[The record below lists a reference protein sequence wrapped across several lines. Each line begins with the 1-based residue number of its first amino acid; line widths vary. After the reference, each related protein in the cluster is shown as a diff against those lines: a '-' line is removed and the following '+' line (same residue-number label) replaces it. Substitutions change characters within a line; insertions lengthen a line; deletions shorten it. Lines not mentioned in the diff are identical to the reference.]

1 MSLILFLFSLTI
13 MEDSENNLTIPLNMN
28 ISCPEFTEFS
38 SEMLTQV
45 SFWVEGALSC
55 SVAMA
60 GFLGNVGSVVILSG
74 KEMRNSFNWLLIG
87 LACFDNVYLLGSI
100 LESFR
105 KDFEMVNITN
115 YPFKR
120 NSSEMI
126 NSWRDLFLKGFIPDG
141 IQSWRDS
148 FWWDVLTF
156 NFLITNVFS
165 TLICHFQETHTHV
178 ILFPYL
184 FYPMQT
190 IAMTGSILMTVAI
203 AFERWAFWLTSFLG
217 TF

>member
-1 MSLILFLFSLTI
+1 
-13 MEDSENNLTIPLNMN
+13 MEAAEANLTLPLNL
-28 ISCPEFTEFS
+28 SCPEFTEFS

-105 KDFEMVNITN
+105 KDFEMVSN
-115 YPFKR
+115 FFR
-120 NSSEMI
+120 RSI
-126 NSWRDLFLKGFIPDG
+126 NG
-141 IQSWRDS
+141 
-148 FWWDVLTF
+148 
-156 NFLITNVFS
+156 
-165 TLICHFQETHTHV
+165 
-178 ILFPYL
+178 
-184 FYPMQT
+184 
-190 IAMTGSILMTVAI
+190 
-203 AFERWAFWLTSFLG
+203 
-217 TF
+217 

>member
-1 MSLILFLFSLTI
+1 
-13 MEDSENNLTIPLNMN
+13 MN

-55 SVAMA
+55 SVVM
-60 GFLGNVGSVVILSG
+60 LSG

-105 KDFEMVNITN
+105 KDFEM
-115 YPFKR
+115 
-120 NSSEMI
+120 
-126 NSWRDLFLKGFIPDG
+126 
-141 IQSWRDS
+141 
-148 FWWDVLTF
+148 
-156 NFLITNVFS
+156 
-165 TLICHFQETHTHV
+165 ETHTHV

-203 AFERWAFWLTSFLG
+203 AFERYMAVHYPI
-217 TF
+217 